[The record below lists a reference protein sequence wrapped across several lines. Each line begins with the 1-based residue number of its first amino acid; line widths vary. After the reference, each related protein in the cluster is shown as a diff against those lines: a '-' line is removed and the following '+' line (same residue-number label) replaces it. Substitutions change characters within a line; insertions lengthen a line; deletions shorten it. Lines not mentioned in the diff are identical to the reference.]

1 MYSTASN
8 LNAFLK
14 QETRTLLVL
23 DQAHNFPVQKLVT
36 SNVGFNCWTIIK
48 DAEKLKI
55 PIGDLSGFRHI
66 LVSGSLVCKNII
78 VKNTFL
84 FRKVVILIFSANFSY
99 PSSVSMY
106 VTFQSSTVM
115 KCAYRF
121 ENAWNLL
128 QFVLTFITRVGFS
141 FSKEWTLNYL
151 NKKIRWLEQK
161 GKFDVEHIKKN
172 KICLIKIRL
181 SCIKKNK

>member
-23 DQAHNFPVQKLVT
+23 DEAHNFPVPKLVT
-36 SNVGFNCWTIIK
+36 SNVGFNCWN

-66 LVSGSLVCKNII
+66 LVSGSFVWKIII
-78 VKNTFL
+78 VENTFL
-84 FRKVVILIFSANFSY
+84 LRKVVILIFSANFSY
-99 PSSVSMY
+99 PLIVSMY

-121 ENAWNLL
+121 WKCLKPFTICIDLYHKSRFFLFQGMNIKL
-128 QFVLTFITRVGFS
+128 F
-141 FSKEWTLNYL
+141 
-151 NKKIRWLEQK
+151 EQE
-161 GKFDVEHIKKN
+161 D
-172 KICLIKIRL
+172 
-181 SCIKKNK
+181 